1 MATVLGELWT
11 EVPILYLSMASL
23 WQGYTILLRDL
34 YIASQK
40 STALLMMLWGHSLAQ
55 TCLAQGIIA
64 IPQPLVDQPGCAE
77 LERKPSA
84 RI

>member
-1 MATVLGELWT
+1 
-11 EVPILYLSMASL
+11 MASL

-40 STALLMMLWGHSLAQ
+40 STALLMMLQGHSLAQ
-55 TCLAQGIIA
+55 TYLDQDTLAILQL
-64 IPQPLVDQPGCAE
+64 LVDQPGCSE

>member
-11 EVPILYLSMASL
+11 EVPRLYLSMASL

-40 STALLMMLWGHSLAQ
+40 NTALLMMLQGHSLDQ
-55 TCLAQGIIA
+55 TCLDQDIIA
-64 IPQPLVDQPGCAE
+64 ILQLLVDQPGCA
-77 LERKPSA
+77 
-84 RI
+84 